1 MLQLVSGHAWQTGA
15 EEVVASDATYC
26 AEAQPGGN
34 DDDTHVPLL
43 VNTKLALQSLH
54 RCCPANEHVKQFGS
68 GQLKHMGD
76 VEAVAF
82 AEMYGALEQDG
93 GLDAEMHEPVELSR

>member
-26 AEAQPGGN
+26 VEAHSGGN

-43 VNTKLALQSLH
+43 VSTKLAPQTVH
-54 RCCPANEHVKQFGS
+54 KCCSADEHVKQFGS

-82 AEMYGALEQDG
+82 AEMY
-93 GLDAEMHEPVELSR
+93 